1 MTRWLTSIVL
11 ASGLLGVRLAER
23 QQFGQAH
30 AQQAV
35 EVEGQKFEP
44 TAAVGGQNLS
54 LNGVGLRK
62 RAIFKVYVAGLY
74 TGQKSTN
81 AAAIVNDKG
90 ARRVSLRM
98 LREVE
103 AQSFIDS
110 FNEGLKNNTPEAQL
124 AAMKPQVDALVATLN
139 SIGEAKKGD
148 VINFDFT
155 PDGGTRITLNGQP
168 KGNPIPGADFFAA
181 VLRIWLGDKPADE
194 ALKKGMLG
202 A

>member
-11 ASGLLGVRLAER
+11 AAGLLA
-23 QQFGQAH
+23 FGQAH

-44 TAAVGGQNLS
+44 TVVVGGQTLN

-62 RAIFKVYVAGLY
+62 RAVFKVYVAGLY
-74 TGQKSTN
+74 AGQKSTSP
-81 AAAIVNDKG
+81 AAIVNDKG

-98 LREVE
+98 LRDVE

-124 AAMKPQVDALVATLN
+124 NAMKPQVDALSATLK

-148 VINFDFT
+148 VINFDYT

-168 KGNPIPGADFFAA
+168 KGNAIPGADFFAA

>member
-1 MTRWLTSIVL
+1 MTRWLTSMVL
-11 ASGLLGVRLAER
+11 AVGLVA
-23 QQFGQAH
+23 FGQVQ

-35 EVEGQKFEP
+35 EMEGQKFEP
-44 TAAVGGQNLS
+44 TVALGGQTLNM
-54 LNGVGLRK
+54 NGVGLRT

-74 TGQKSTN
+74 AGQKSTT
-81 AAAIVNDKG
+81 ATAIANDKG

-98 LREVE
+98 LRDVE

-124 AAMKPQVDALVATLN
+124 NAMKPQVDALVSTLN
-139 SIGEAKKGD
+139 AIGEAKKGD
-148 VINFDFT
+148 VINFDYT
-155 PDGGTRITLNGQP
+155 PDGGTRITVNGQP
-168 KGNPIPGADFFAA
+168 KGNPIPGADFFSA

-194 ALKKGMLG
+194 TLKKGMLG

>member
-1 MTRWLTSIVL
+1 MTRWLASIAL
-11 ASGLLGVRLAER
+11 AAGLLAL
-23 QQFGQAH
+23 GQVH

-44 TAAVGGQNLS
+44 TAAVGGQNLA

-62 RAIFKVYVAGLY
+62 RVIVKVYVAGLY

-90 ARRVSLRM
+90 ASRVSLRM
-98 LREVE
+98 LRDVE

-110 FNEGLKNNTPEAQL
+110 FNEGLKNNTTEAQL
-124 AAMKPQVDALVATLN
+124 AAMKPQVDALVTTLK

-155 PDGGTRITLNGQP
+155 PDGGTRITLNGQA

-194 ALKKGMLG
+194 TLKKGMLG

>member
-11 ASGLLGVRLAER
+11 AAGLLA
-23 QQFGQAH
+23 FGQAH

-44 TAAVGGQNLS
+44 TVVVGGQTLN

-62 RAIFKVYVAGLY
+62 RAVFKVYVAGLY
-74 TGQKSTN
+74 AGQKSTSP
-81 AAAIVNDKG
+81 AAIINDKG

-98 LREVE
+98 LRDVE

-124 AAMKPQVDALVATLN
+124 NAMKPQVDALSATLK

-148 VINFDFT
+148 VINFDYT

-168 KGNPIPGADFFAA
+168 KGNAIPGADFFAA

>member
-1 MTRWLTSIVL
+1 MKLWLSSAIL
-11 ASGLLGVRLAER
+11 SAGLLVTA
-23 QQFGQAH
+23 QVQ
-30 AQQAV
+30 AQQAI

-44 TAAVGGQNLS
+44 TVALAGQTLN

-74 TGQKSTN
+74 AGQKTAD
-81 AAAIVNDKG
+81 AAAIINEKG

-98 LREVE
+98 LRDVD
-103 AQSFIDS
+103 ASSFIDS
-110 FNEGLKNNTPEAQL
+110 FNDGLKNNHTEAQL
-124 AAMKPQVDALVATLN
+124 TALKAQTDMLTSTLK

-148 VINFDFT
+148 TINFDYT

-168 KGNPIPGADFFAA
+168 KGDAIPGADFFSA

-194 ALKKGMLG
+194 TLKKGMLG

>member
-11 ASGLLGVRLAER
+11 AAGLLA
-23 QQFGQAH
+23 FGQAH

-44 TAAVGGQNLS
+44 TVVVGGQTLT

-62 RAIFKVYVAGLY
+62 RAVFKVYVAGLY
-74 TGQKSTN
+74 AGQKSTSP
-81 AAAIVNDKG
+81 AAIVNDKG

-98 LREVE
+98 LRDVE

-124 AAMKPQVDALVATLN
+124 NAMKPQVDALSATLK

-148 VINFDFT
+148 VINFDYT

-168 KGNPIPGADFFAA
+168 KGNAIPGADFFAA
-181 VLRIWLGDKPADE
+181 VLRIWLGEKPADE

>member
-1 MTRWLTSIVL
+1 L
-11 ASGLLGVRLAER
+11 AW
-23 QQFGQAH
+23 GQVH

-44 TAAVGGQNLS
+44 TVALGGQTLN

-74 TGQKSTN
+74 AGQKSTN
-81 AAAIVNDKG
+81 AAAIVTDKG
-90 ARRVSLRM
+90 PRRVSLRM
-98 LREVE
+98 LRDVD

-124 AAMKPQVDALVATLN
+124 AAMKPQVDALVATLK

-148 VINFDFT
+148 VINFDYT
-155 PDGGTRITLNGQP
+155 PDGGTRITVNGQA
-168 KGNPIPGADFFAA
+168 KGNPIAGADFFAA
-181 VLRIWLGDKPADE
+181 VLRIWLGEKPADE
-194 ALKKGMLG
+194 TLKKGMLG

>member
-11 ASGLLGVRLAER
+11 AAGLLA
-23 QQFGQAH
+23 FGQAH

-44 TAAVGGQNLS
+44 TVVVGGQTLN

-62 RAIFKVYVAGLY
+62 RAVFKVYVAGLY
-74 TGQKSTN
+74 AGQKSTS

-98 LREVE
+98 LRDVE

-124 AAMKPQVDALVATLN
+124 NAMKPQVEALSATLK

-148 VINFDFT
+148 VINFDYT

-168 KGNPIPGADFFAA
+168 KGNAIPGADFFAA
-181 VLRIWLGDKPADE
+181 VLRIWLGEKPADE

>member
-1 MTRWLTSIVL
+1 MKLWLTSAVL
-11 ASGLLGVRLAER
+11 SAGLLVAA
-23 QQFGQAH
+23 QVQ
-30 AQQAV
+30 AQQAI

-44 TAAVGGQNLS
+44 TVALAGQTLN

-74 TGQKSTN
+74 AGQKTAD
-81 AAAIVNDKG
+81 AAAIINEKG

-98 LREVE
+98 LRDVD
-103 AQSFIDS
+103 ASSFIDS
-110 FNEGLKNNTPEAQL
+110 FNDGLKNNHTEAQL
-124 AAMKPQVDALVATLN
+124 TALKAQTDMLTSTLK

-148 VINFDFT
+148 TINFDYT

-168 KGNPIPGADFFAA
+168 KGDAIPGADFFSA

-194 ALKKGMLG
+194 TLKKGMLG

>member
-1 MTRWLTSIVL
+1 MTKWLTSMVL
-11 ASGLLGVRLAER
+11 AAGLVA
-23 QQFGQAH
+23 FGQVQ

-44 TAAVGGQNLS
+44 TVALGGQTLN

-74 TGQKSTN
+74 VGQKS
-81 AAAIVNDKG
+81 ASPVAIVNDKG

-98 LREVE
+98 LRDVD

-124 AAMKPQVDALVATLN
+124 TALKPQVDALVATLK

-148 VINFDFT
+148 VINFDYT
-155 PDGGTRITLNGQP
+155 PDGGTRITVNGQA
-168 KGNPIPGADFFAA
+168 KGTPIASADFFAA

-194 ALKKGMLG
+194 TLKKGMLG

>member
-1 MTRWLTSIVL
+1 MTKWLSSMVL
-11 ASGLLGVRLAER
+11 AAGLAA
-23 QQFGQAH
+23 FGPVQ

-44 TAAVGGQNLS
+44 TVALGGQTLN

-74 TGQKSTN
+74 AGQKSTN
-81 AAAIVNDKG
+81 ATALVNDKG

-98 LREVE
+98 LRDVE

-124 AAMKPQVDALVATLN
+124 NALKPQVDALVATLKA
-139 SIGEAKKGD
+139 IGEAKKGD
-148 VINFDFT
+148 VINFDYT
-155 PDGGTRITLNGQP
+155 PDGGTRITVNGQA
-168 KGNPIPGADFFAA
+168 KGSPIPGADFFSA

>member
-1 MTRWLTSIVL
+1 MTRWLTSMVL
-11 ASGLLGVRLAER
+11 AAGLVA
-23 QQFGQAH
+23 FGQVQ

-35 EVEGQKFEP
+35 EMEGQKFEP
-44 TAAVGGQNLS
+44 TVALGGQTLN

-74 TGQKSTN
+74 AGQKSTN
-81 AAAIVNDKG
+81 ATAIANDKG

-98 LREVE
+98 LRDVE

-124 AAMKPQVDALVATLN
+124 NAMQPQVDALVSTLKAV
-139 SIGEAKKGD
+139 GEAKKGD
-148 VINFDFT
+148 VINFDYT
-155 PDGGTRITLNGQP
+155 PDGGTRITVNGQP
-168 KGNPIPGADFFAA
+168 KGNPIPGADFFSA

-194 ALKKGMLG
+194 TLKKGMLG
-202 A
+202 T